1 MKTKTFTNINFNEG
15 RQSAWRVACVLSYSL
30 FICFFRFYSHINCN
44 TAFHFAENIRM
55 LLNNLPTYVIIIT
68 SGHGIS
74 AEKPAQRAKN
84 KYK

>member
-1 MKTKTFTNINFNEG
+1 MKAGNPRGGLPAFYCIHFFY
-15 RQSAWRVACVLSYSL
+15 A
-30 FICFFRFYSHINCN
+30 FFRFYAHINCN

>member
-1 MKTKTFTNINFNEG
+1 MKAKTFTDIDLKEG
-15 RQSAWRVACVLSYSL
+15 RQSARIACVLLYSL